1 MICFNVKPP
10 KQICTECD
18 ASLFTTFKGDLQ
30 MWASDATN
38 SIRPPN
44 TSYFFPGRAIT
55 LHQTENVTNRA
66 IGPYLTLRDYKQVQN
81 TNPILRSHDD
91 EARRKEK
98 TKLREEDLKEILNAA
113 KTSDPNFNMGH
124 ANGQES
130 FRIVCDSAYK
140 TLKARQEEEKE
151 KRNSKDRQRNAR
163 KHKKIQAM
171 HAYLSECIGDT
182 EWKDAA
188 LACEWDDPTGIRYYY
203 GARYSSIF
211 VAKMM
216 SSFLL
221 APSTKTNKAI
231 KTVSEKISELFNNL
245 YEKKFFSYSFLSL
258 EDRWEKAFREYAIA
272 ELPAAEFLKLSFPLY
287 EPSRGRGN
295 EKEQAQLFRQF
306 IVEGNLRDAFSS
318 VTCTDHRNILVE
330 IFACVVHD
338 AVDPDED
345 RPMSHE
351 LFSQADFREFSKS
364 FFIYSISNMGFNVK
378 YARKSLDDLKE
389 TLNTIRDAYNE
400 CHFGILDYLNSE
412 RTRNFIEEENP
423 NDNDHDD
430 DELEH
435 LSNAEVVRRAL
446 LRRIDD
452 IVMIQGNNFGTLRSL
467 HRRYARNQHSYG
479 QRFLHEENDG

>member
-1 MICFNVKPP
+1 
-10 KQICTECD
+10 
-18 ASLFTTFKGDLQ
+18 

-188 LACEWDDPTGIRYYY
+188 LACEWDDPNGTRYYY
-203 GARYSSIF
+203 GARYSSIY

-216 SSFLL
+216 SSFFL
-221 APSTKTNKAI
+221 APSTTTNKAI

-245 YEKKFFSYSFLSL
+245 YEKQFFSYSFLSL
-258 EDRWEKAFREYAIA
+258 EDRWEKAFREYAA
-272 ELPAAEFLKLSFPLY
+272 VELPAAEFLKLPFPLC
-287 EPSRGRGN
+287 EPSHGN
-295 EKEQAQLFRQF
+295 TVDQVQLFKEF
-306 IVEGNLRDAFSS
+306 VVDGNLRDAFASR
-318 VTCTDHRNILVE
+318 TCRDYRNILVE
-330 IFACVVHD
+330 IFARVVHD
-338 AVDPDED
+338 AADPDED

-351 LFSQADFREFSKS
+351 LFSEADFREFSKCFYLHS
-364 FFIYSISNMGFNVK
+364 FYNIRFDDARFT
-378 YARKSLDDLKE
+378 RKSLDDLKE
-389 TLNTIRDAYNE
+389 CLDRIREAYNR
-400 CHFGILDYLNSE
+400 CHSNLLDYLNSDH
-412 RTRNFIEEENP
+412 TRDFIEEENP
-423 NDNDHDD
+423 NDNELNND

-435 LSNAEVVRRAL
+435 LTKAEVLRRSL
-446 LRRIDD
+446 LRNQGDIDYIRD
-452 IVMIQGNNFGTLRSL
+452 RNFLGLRWK
-467 HRRYARNQHSYG
+467 HTRYALNQQSHEA
-479 QRFLHEENDG
+479 RFLQEKKFVENVFHVLFSQGQSSSVSGVVYGACSVQN